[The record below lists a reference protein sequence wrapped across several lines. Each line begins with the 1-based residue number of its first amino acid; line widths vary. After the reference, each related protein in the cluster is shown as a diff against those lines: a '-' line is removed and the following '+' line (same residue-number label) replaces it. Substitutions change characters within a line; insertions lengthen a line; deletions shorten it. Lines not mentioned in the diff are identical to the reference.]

1 MSDDLQKAKQLL
13 AQTGSTCILCRDDLV
28 LTATTRGVIPLLD
41 WLDSGADTWACSA
54 ADKVVGKAAAH
65 LYCLL
70 GVRRVHGNVMSVSAV
85 KVLRQGGVEAYWDT
99 LAESIR
105 NRTNTGLCPME
116 TATADIDEPEEALPI
131 IRATLARL
139 QGK

>member
-1 MSDDLQKAKQLL
+1 MQDDLLKAKQLL
-13 AQTGSTCILCRDDLV
+13 AQTGSTCVLCRGDIQY
-28 LTATTRGVIPLLD
+28 TATARGVKPLLD

-70 GVRRVHGNVMSVSAV
+70 GVRRVHGNVMSTAAV
-85 KVLRQGGVEAYWDT
+85 KLLRRGGVEVYWDT
-99 LAESIR
+99 LVESIR

-116 TATADIDEPEEALPI
+116 QATLDIDEPEDALPV
-131 IRATLARL
+131 IRTTLARL

>member
-13 AQTGSTCILCRDDLV
+13 AQTGSTCVLCREDLV

-85 KVLRQGGVEAYWDT
+85 KVLRQGGVEVYWDT
-99 LAESIR
+99 LVENIR

-116 TATADIDEPEEALPI
+116 TTTADIDEPEEALPI

-139 QGK
+139 QGH

>member
-1 MSDDLQKAKQLL
+1 MPEDLEKAKQLL
-13 AQTGSTCILCRDDLV
+13 AQTGSTCVLCRDDLV
-28 LTATTRGVIPLLD
+28 HTSSTRGIQPLLD
-41 WLDSGADTWACSA
+41 WLDNEEDTWACSA

-70 GVRRVHGNVMSVSAV
+70 GVRRVHGNVMSVAAV
-85 KVLRQGGVEAYWDT
+85 KLLRRNGVEAYWDT
-99 LAESIR
+99 LTESIR
-105 NRTNTGLCPME
+105 NRAGTGMCPME
-116 TATADIDEPEEALPI
+116 EATLSIDEPEDALPI

>member
-1 MSDDLQKAKQLL
+1 MSDDLQKAKLLL
-13 AQTGSTCILCRDDLV
+13 AQTGSTCVLCRDDLV
-28 LTATTRGVIPLLD
+28 LTATARGVIPLLD

-85 KVLRQGGVEAYWDT
+85 KVLRQGGVEVYWDT
-99 LAESIR
+99 LVENIR

>member
-1 MSDDLQKAKQLL
+1 MPEDLEKAKQLL
-13 AQTGSTCILCRDDLV
+13 AQTGSTCVLCRDDLV
-28 LTATTRGVIPLLD
+28 HTSSTRGIQPLLD
-41 WLDSGADTWACSA
+41 WLDNEEDTWACSA

-70 GVRRVHGNVMSVSAV
+70 GVRRVHGNVMSVAAV
-85 KVLRQGGVEAYWDT
+85 KLLRRNGVEAYWDT
-99 LAESIR
+99 LTESIR
-105 NRTNTGLCPME
+105 NRSCTGMCPME
-116 TATADIDEPEEALPI
+116 EATLSIDEPEDALPV